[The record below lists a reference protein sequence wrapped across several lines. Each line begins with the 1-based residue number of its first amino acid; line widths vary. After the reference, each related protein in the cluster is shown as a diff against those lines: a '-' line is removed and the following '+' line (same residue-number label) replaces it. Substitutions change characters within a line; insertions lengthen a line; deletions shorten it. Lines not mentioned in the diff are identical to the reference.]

1 MFLQITTTL
10 QPATDLGY
18 LLHKNPQRMHEQELA
33 FGKARLFFPQA
44 SEAVCTAV
52 LAMDIDPV
60 ALVRGKGTGDGLL
73 DQYVNDRPYAA
84 SSFLSVAMG
93 RLMREAIAGRS
104 KERQALAETAIP
116 LEAIVSPLPVGRRA
130 AWLRDDGGGTDL
142 VTRLFAPLGYAVAF
156 EPIAMDP
163 LRPDWGLSPYATLTL
178 TATARLSD
186 LLTHLYV
193 LIPVLDAK
201 KHYFIGDDE
210 VEKLLARGEGWLQA
224 HPERDLIVSRY
235 LKGRRALVRDALARL
250 TEDEDAEPEVAAD
263 TRPKDTA
270 EEAIEKPLRLHD
282 RRLDA
287 VVATP
292 KSLGA
297 KRVLDLGCGEGKLIG
312 RLLKDKQFEEIVGVE
327 VSSVSLERAQGRLEK
342 LSERARAR
350 VKLLHGALIYRDARL
365 RGFDAAALVEVIE
378 HVEPDRLM
386 HLERAVFGDAAPRA
400 VVVTTPNA
408 DYNVLFETLPAGQFR
423 HADHR
428 FEWSRAEFSGWAAR
442 VADAYGYAVR
452 IEPLGDLDEAH
463 GAPSQMAV
471 FTK

>member
-1 MFLQITTTL
+1 VFLQITTTHR
-10 QPATDLGY
+10 PATDLGY
-18 LLHKNPQRMHEQELA
+18 LLHKNPARMHELELA
-33 FGKARLFFPQA
+33 FGKGRLFF
-44 SEAVCTAV
+44 SEATEASCTAV
-52 LAMDIDPV
+52 LALEIDPV

-93 RLMREAIAGRS
+93 RLMREAISGRS
-104 KERQALAETAIP
+104 KERQALADTAIA

-130 AWLRDDGGGTDL
+130 AWLRDDSGSDL
-142 VTRLFAPLGYAVAF
+142 VTRLFAPLGYTVSF
-156 EPIAMDP
+156 EQIAMDP
-163 LRPDWGLSPYATLTL
+163 QRPDWGVSPYATLTISD
-178 TATARLSD
+178 TVRLIE

-210 VEKLLARGEGWLQA
+210 VEKLLVRGEGWLQA
-224 HPERDLIVSRY
+224 HPERDVIVSRY
-235 LKGRRALVRDALARL
+235 LKGRRALVRDALVKL
-250 TEDEDAEPEVAAD
+250 TGEDADPEASID

-270 EEAIEKPLRLHD
+270 EETIERPLKLHD

-287 VVATP
+287 VLGTL
-292 KSLGA
+292 KGLGA

-312 RLLKDKQFEEIVGVE
+312 RLIKDKQFEEIVGIE
-327 VSSVSLERAQGRLEK
+327 VSSVSLERAAGRLEK
-342 LSERARAR
+342 LSERQRAR
-350 VKLLHGALIYRDARL
+350 VKLLQGALVYRDARL
-365 RGFDAAALVEVIE
+365 RGYDAAALVEVIE
-378 HVEPDRLM
+378 HVEPDRLSQ
-386 HLERAVFGDAAPRA
+386 LERAVFGDASPRA

-408 DYNVLFETLPAGQFR
+408 DYNALFETLPAGQFR

-428 FEWSRAEFSGWAAR
+428 FEWSRAEFAAWGAR
-442 VADAYGYAVR
+442 VAETYGYQVR
-452 IEPLGDLDEAH
+452 FEPLGDVDETH

>member
-1 MFLQITTTL
+1 VFLQITTTH

-18 LLHKNPQRMHEQELA
+18 LLHKNPGRMHELELA
-33 FGKARLFFPQA
+33 FGKGRLFFPEATEA
-44 SEAVCTAV
+44 SCTAV
-52 LAMDIDPV
+52 LAMDVDPV
-60 ALVRGKGTGDGLL
+60 ALVRGKGAGDGLL

-93 RLMREAIAGRS
+93 RLLREAISGRS
-104 KERQALAETAIP
+104 KERQSLAETAIP
-116 LEAIVSPLPVGRRA
+116 LEAVVSPLPVGRRA
-130 AWLRDDGGGTDL
+130 AWLRDDSGTDL
-142 VTRLFAPLGYAVAF
+142 VTRLFAPLGYRVTF

-163 LRPDWGLSPYATLTL
+163 QRPDWGLSPYATLTL
-178 TATARLSD
+178 TATIRLSE

-210 VEKLLARGEGWLQA
+210 VEKLLARGEGWLQS

-235 LKGRRALVRDALARL
+235 LKGRRALVRDALAKL
-250 TEDEDAEPEVAAD
+250 TDDTAEPEAVVD
-263 TRPKDTA
+263 TRPKDSA
-270 EEAIEKPLRLHD
+270 EENFERPLKLHD

-287 VVATP
+287 VVDTL
-292 KSLGA
+292 KGLGA

-312 RLLKDKQFEEIVGVE
+312 RLVKDTQFEEIVGVE
-327 VSSVSLERAQGRLEK
+327 VSSVSLERAAGRLEK

-350 VKLLHGALIYRDARL
+350 VKLLHGALVYRDARL
-365 RGFDAAALVEVIE
+365 RGYDAAALVEVIE

-386 HLERAVFGDAAPRA
+386 HLERAVFGDASPRA
-400 VVVTTPNA
+400 IVVTTPNA

-428 FEWSRAEFSGWAAR
+428 FEWSRAEFEAWAAR
-442 VADAYGYAVR
+442 VGIAYGYQVR
-452 IEPLGDLDEAH
+452 FEPLGDVDETH

-471 FTK
+471 CTK

>member
-1 MFLQITTTL
+1 VFLEITTTH

-18 LLHKNPQRMHEQELA
+18 LLHKNPDRIHELDLA
-33 FGKARLFFPQA
+33 FGKGRLFF
-44 SEAVCTAV
+44 SEATGTRCSAV
-52 LAMDIDPV
+52 LSLDIDPV
-60 ALVRGKGTGDGLL
+60 ALVRGKGAGEGLL

-93 RLMREAIAGRS
+93 RLMREAISGRS
-104 KERQALAETAIP
+104 KERQELADTAIP
-116 LEAIVSPLPVGRRA
+116 LQAIVSPLPVGRRA
-130 AWLRDDGGGTDL
+130 AWLRDESGTDL
-142 VTRLFAPLGYAVAF
+142 VTRLFAPLGYAITF

-178 TATARLSD
+178 DGTIRLAE

-210 VEKLLARGEGWLQA
+210 VAKLLARGEGWLQT

-235 LKGRRALVRDALARL
+235 LKGRRALVRDALAKL
-250 TEDEDAEPEVAAD
+250 SDDTAEPEAAVD
-263 TRPKDTA
+263 TRPRDTA
-270 EEAIEKPLRLHD
+270 EESIERPLKLHD

-287 VVATP
+287 VLETLKA
-292 KSLGA
+292 LGA

-312 RLLKDKQFEEIVGVE
+312 RLVKDKQFEEIVGVE
-327 VSSVSLERAQGRLEK
+327 VSSVSLDRANGRLEK
-342 LSERARAR
+342 LSERVRSR
-350 VKLLHGALIYRDARL
+350 VKLLHGALVYRDARL
-365 RGFDAAALVEVIE
+365 RGYDAAALVEVIE
-378 HVEPDRLM
+378 HVEPDRLI
-386 HLERAVFGDAAPRA
+386 HLERAVFGDAAPRS

-408 DYNVLFETLPAGQFR
+408 DYNALFPTLPPGQFR

-428 FEWSRAEFSGWAAR
+428 FEWSRAEFAAWGAR
-442 VADAYGYAVR
+442 IAEAYGYQVR
-452 IEPLGDLDEAH
+452 LEPLGDVDDNH